1 VINISR
7 DVGIIA
13 PNAWCITPEN
23 QIVFLSAQGIYVLSV
38 SGGDFGLEPLSRNIV
53 PEELINLDTELFY
66 ISLAYDFPNDGVHI
80 FIVAKNHDSRYHWY
94 IDWPTKTFWKMSY
107 SENYEPIVTYNYQC
121 AASGHGGLL
130 LGGRDGGIR
139 HFKEDAVLDDNTSFT
154 SYVYCGPIAL
164 AQEGY
169 FGKLLSIEG
178 IIDGE
183 AAGVTWELMPADTYQ
198 GTITASASDS
208 GTWSDGLNVPTYAA
222 CTGQAFIL
230 KVSGDTESAWS
241 FEDVI
246 AYKKPAG
253 RRRKF

>member
-1 VINISR
+1 
-7 DVGIIA
+7 
-13 PNAWCITPEN
+13 
-23 QIVFLSAQGIYVLSV
+23 
-38 SGGDFGLEPLSRNIV
+38 
-53 PEELINLDTELFY
+53 
-66 ISLAYDFPNDGVHI
+66 
-80 FIVAKNHDSRYHWY
+80 
-94 IDWPTKTFWKMSY
+94 
-107 SENYEPIVTYNYQC
+107 
-121 AASGHGGLL
+121 
-130 LGGRDGGIR
+130 
-139 HFKEDAVLDDNTSFT
+139 
-154 SYVYCGPIAL
+154 
-164 AQEGY
+164 
-169 FGKLLSIEG
+169 LSIEG